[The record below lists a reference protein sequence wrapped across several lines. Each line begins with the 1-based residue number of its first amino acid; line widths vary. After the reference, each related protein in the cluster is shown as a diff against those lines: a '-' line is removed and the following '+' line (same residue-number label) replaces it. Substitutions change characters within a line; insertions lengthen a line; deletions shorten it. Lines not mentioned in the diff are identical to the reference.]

1 MALSNNNNNKTNTTK
16 DNLNEKPYLGIPPP
30 PPISRI
36 IKTIKKFLSI
46 AMCAQ
51 PTFHF
56 KIIPFPTLQDGMRE
70 AEPGSFFAQL
80 WNDVMDDEAQ

>member
-1 MALSNNNNNKTNTTK
+1 
-16 DNLNEKPYLGIPPP
+16 
-30 PPISRI
+30 
-36 IKTIKKFLSI
+36 
-46 AMCAQ
+46 MCAK

-80 WNDVMDDEAQ
+80 WNDVMDDEAQWRREQVQHIAEHRLKHTYAYVYTQTQAYTRAHTEWI

>member
-1 MALSNNNNNKTNTTK
+1 
-16 DNLNEKPYLGIPPP
+16 
-30 PPISRI
+30 
-36 IKTIKKFLSI
+36 
-46 AMCAQ
+46 MCAK

-80 WNDVMDDEAQ
+80 WNDVMDDEAQWCRQQVQHVAEHRLKHTYICMCTHKHQHMHTHREFRFFKTK